1 MKVTE
6 ALPHSTITI

>member
-6 ALPHSTITI
+6 A

>member
-6 ALPHSTITI
+6 AVNRQG

>member
-6 ALPHSTITI
+6 AFITT